1 MKQAL
6 ITGGARGIGLGIAEA
21 MLAAGYAVT
30 VTGLTAEEIATVPA
44 RDHLVA
50 VQLDV
55 TSDAEVAACIR
66 KFKQLDAL
74 INCAGIVLRDGK
86 EFTIE
91 GFQKVIDV
99 NLTGTMRM
107 CLAAQPLLEQS
118 GGAIVN
124 TASVWSFFGGGLVP
138 GYTASKGGVAQL
150 TKALAVAWAPT
161 IRVNAIGAGLGG
173 NGADSGRPRRRRAFA
188 GHYRPHAAGP
198 LGQAT
203 GYRRRGGVPVL
214 GGRRIHHRHGAA
226 GGWRLYRQI
235 APPHFHPRPR
245 QRSLRAQQRRFSW
258 PHAATMPAR
267 KTNAAVTRTPA
278 RRPPPLLL
286 PPRNVPRSSRAAP
299 RRPDNTGRRWTI
311 PAFPIGIPSPRSHR
325 PNW

>member
-1 MKQAL
+1 MKRAL

-30 VTGLTAEEIATVPA
+30 VTGLAAEEIATVPA

-86 EFTIE
+86 EFNIE

-161 IRVNAIGAGLGG
+161 IRVNAIAPGWVETALTAAARADAARSQAIIDRTPQGRWGKPQDIGGAVVFLCSEGAGFITGTVLPVDGG
-173 NGADSGRPRRRRAFA
+173 YTA
-188 GHYRPHAAGP
+188 
-198 LGQAT
+198 
-203 GYRRRGGVPVL
+203 
-214 GGRRIHHRHGAA
+214 
-226 GGWRLYRQI
+226 
-235 APPHFHPRPR
+235 
-245 QRSLRAQQRRFSW
+245 
-258 PHAATMPAR
+258 
-267 KTNAAVTRTPA
+267 K
-278 RRPPPLLL
+278 
-286 PPRNVPRSSRAAP
+286 
-299 RRPDNTGRRWTI
+299 
-311 PAFPIGIPSPRSHR
+311 
-325 PNW
+325 